1 MDNFVPEGY
10 RMGYKILSCIGYLA
24 GISLLAFF
32 VGRMM
37 PYSWFSYD
45 RFPYKSFPFE
55 KNGKIYLKL
64 KINKWQSKV
73 PDMSKI
79 FPDLIPA
86 KKLLDNSE
94 EALNVLIKET
104 CIAELIH
111 WMFAVIGLAGLWIC
125 PNVWGGLIIF
135 VYVVVGH
142 FPFILIQRYNRPR
155 LVKLLKRMQKS
166 HQKQHAEKEGSE

>member
-1 MDNFVPEGY
+1 
-10 RMGYKILSCIGYLA
+10 MGYKILSCIGYLA

-37 PYSWFSYD
+37 PYSWFSWD
-45 RFPYKSFPFE
+45 RFPYKSYPFE
-55 KNGKIYLKL
+55 KDGKIYLKL

-79 FPDLIPA
+79 FPGLIPP
-86 KKLLDNSE
+86 KKLLDSSAE
-94 EALNVLIKET
+94 SLNVLIKET

-111 WMFAVIGLAGLWIC
+111 WMFAVIGLAGICIC
-125 PNVWGGLIIF
+125 PNVWGVLIVA
-135 VYVVVGH
+135 VYIVVGH

-155 LVKLLKRMQKS
+155 LVRLQTRMQKMQS
-166 HQKQHAEKEGSE
+166 KQQVGKEGSE